1 MKRKVGNKT
10 IKSLCPS
17 RNLFFIPVVRTPQ
30 ASPEFNVTRN
40 YLDWLTIL
48 PWGTH
53 TQEKFDLGHARQV
66 GRMCRI
72 GVAAEVAQMDEN
84 SCVLLVLA

>member
-1 MKRKVGNKT
+1 MASVCT
-10 IKSLCPS
+10 
-17 RNLFFIPVVRTPQ
+17 Q

-66 GRMCRI
+66 CVVRAMGGRQACMPRAI
-72 GVAAEVAQMDEN
+72 
-84 SCVLLVLA
+84 